1 MKDKR
6 FTLKFLGAFMESVN
20 IKPAEFRKNLWHA
33 ALAIGALVLI
43 ARLPEL
49 ITAIGA
55 ISR

>member
-1 MKDKR
+1 
-6 FTLKFLGAFMESVN
+6 MESVN